1 MNGRALASLC
11 VPLLISGVAGCGGSG
26 GDASVAPASG
36 SVSVFAYD
44 QWVRNFRGFEA
55 Q

>member
-11 VPLLISGVAGCGGSG
+11 APLLISGVADCGGSG
-26 GDASVAPASG
+26 GDASVAPAP
-36 SVSVFAYD
+36 AD
-44 QWVRNFRGFEA
+44 EQWVRTFREFEA